1 MRRYDARFERLTQ
14 YAGDVR
20 VVGFFQSWKYFRDV
34 RACVVREFTFR
45 AHIQTTADDFLRRV
59 ADDYQYVVT
68 RWKRSFSIY
77 WYYTV
82 LFCFSAILDPRVG
95 HTIDVG
101 LLSPFISVLCHSD

>member
-1 MRRYDARFERLTQ
+1 MPIHGGCMMRRYDARFERLTQ

-68 RWKRSFSIY
+68 RWKCSFSIY
-77 WYYTV
+77 WY
-82 LFCFSAILDPRVG
+82 
-95 HTIDVG
+95 
-101 LLSPFISVLCHSD
+101 